1 MTKSLSHVV
10 AGYRGRPIGFVG
22 NAGSIGAFR
31 KAMTDSS
38 LTNVWLFAH
47 QKQVLVPAYRIGS
60 RISTNSW
67 GAIVTSYSSLDKQM
81 DSFAYNNKDMT
92 ILVAAGNCGDV
103 SSGCTENVSMGH

>member
-1 MTKSLSHVV
+1 MWSRGTAVVQLDLSETLVLLV
-10 AGYRGRPIGFVG
+10 LPG
-22 NAGSIGAFR
+22 

-81 DSFAYNNKDMT
+81 DSFAYNNKDMI

-103 SSGCTENVSMGH
+103 NSGCTEDVSVGH